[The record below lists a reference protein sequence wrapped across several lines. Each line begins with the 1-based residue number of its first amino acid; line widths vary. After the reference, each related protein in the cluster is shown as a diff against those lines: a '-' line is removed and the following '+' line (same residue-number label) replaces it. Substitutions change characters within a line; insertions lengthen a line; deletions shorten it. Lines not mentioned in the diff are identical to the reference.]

1 MNDTIRK
8 FGWPAT
14 LIREYQHWVILLRP
28 AQPTLG
34 SLVLAAKSD
43 ATSFGDIPP
52 EAHAELSVI
61 TKTLE
66 TALQKAVDYS
76 RINYLMLMMVDP
88 HVHFHVLPRYDGTR
102 SAAGLTLSDAGWP
115 GQPNLANAVAL
126 DDAQRDAL
134 MDWLKPY
141 FA

>member
-61 TKTLE
+61 TKALE

-88 HVHFHVLPRYDGTR
+88 HVHFHILPRYDGTR

-115 GQPNLANAVAL
+115 GQPNLASAVAL

>member
-34 SLVLAAKSD
+34 SLVLAANSD

-66 TALQKAVDYS
+66 TALHKAVDYS

-88 HVHFHVLPRYDGTR
+88 HVHFHILPRYDGTR
-102 SAAGLTLSDAGWP
+102 SAAGLTLPDAGWP
-115 GQPNLANAVAL
+115 GQPNLASAVAL